1 MKDATARAAD
11 PTSVRR
17 WNERAVLTMLR
28 SGGHWR
34 VAELADATGLT
45 TASVGHVL
53 RTLGDKGWLAA
64 SVTSGGPGRPART
77 YTLDDSQGR
86 LLGLDVGGHTV
97 RGVLAAASGG
107 GLVGAER
114 PVVPAGDAEGVR
126 RAVAQ
131 VIDDLGAGDVW
142 AAGLAVSGAM
152 TPDGRLRRSITLP
165 SLQGG
170 HPAELLADLLPPCV
184 LTCHDT
190 KAALWAEHREG
201 AASVAEDVLLVHLG
215 RRPSLALL
223 LGGQP
228 HSGAHG
234 SAGELSLNEL
244 LREHDW
250 APSGVPDPQGEALAA
265 ALAGD
270 AAAVRGAQAFLL
282 GLAPQVAFAIGLV
295 DPALVVVGGA
305 LAPVV
310 APALGEFADALATRL
325 EEPPAVVASEL
336 DQYAA
341 AQGALDLCRRH
352 VWDALVAGPA
362 GVAALAQESLAAAW
376 GEAGVSGVA

>member
-28 SGGHWR
+28 SGGQWR

-53 RTLGDKGWLAA
+53 RTLGGKGWLAA

-97 RGVLAAASGG
+97 RGVVATPSGA
-107 GLVGAER
+107 LKGAER
-114 PVVPAGDAEGVR
+114 AVVPVGDSDGVR
-126 RAVAQ
+126 QAVAQ
-131 VIDDLGAGDVW
+131 VLESLGADDVW
-142 AAGLAVSGAM
+142 AAGVAVSGAM
-152 TPDGRLRRSITLP
+152 DAGGRLRRSITLP
-165 SLQGG
+165 AWQGRR
-170 HPAELLADLLPPCV
+170 PAEMLAGLLPECV

-201 AASVAEDVLLVHLG
+201 AASDAEDVLLVHLG

-223 LGGQP
+223 LGGAP

-244 LREHDW
+244 LCEHDW

-270 AAAVRGAQAFLL
+270 PAAVRGARSFLL

-310 APALGEFADALATRL
+310 APALGEFADALARRL
-325 EEPPAVVASEL
+325 EEPPAVVASGL

-341 AQGALDLCRRH
+341 AQGALDLCRRQ
-352 VWDALVAGPA
+352 VWDALVGSPD
-362 GVAALAQESLAAAW
+362 GVAALSQESLAAAW
-376 GEAGVSGVA
+376 SGAGAGGDA